1 MQMQPNLPN
10 LKPGDLVAGRF
21 RIVEM
26 VGSGGFSVV
35 YRAHQETIKRFVA
48 LKVLKPRAAAD
59 IRVVERF
66 RREALYASQLTHPNT
81 IKLFDYGQTDDGLF
95 YIAMEFL
102 SGMDL
107 SVLVQRGDP
116 MPLERVW
123 RVLAQAS
130 RSLAEAHRL
139 GLVHRDLKPEN
150 IFLVQR
156 EEGGELIKVLDF
168 GVSKAISTFGSAG
181 PTTMAPLTQEG
192 TVFGTP
198 LYMAPEQAMAEA
210 ISPAVDVYA
219 MGHIAFEMVTG
230 RAAYWDCTNPMDVM
244 LKQVNDPPLALP
256 KPWDKTPFS
265 QLITRC
271 TQKNPKRR
279 IQDASKLLEELMK
292 EEFAQHMDPAD
303 RPQAPRSPV
312 SMMLQSVN
320 GPGQESEPKIEQVY
334 RWEFE
339 SLLEALEEV
348 KQKREMRLVVIRGAP
363 GTGRSNLLRA
373 FLRRA
378 GADATVIHRQ
388 TAQGVPMGAGLEA
401 DLAMAAGV
409 DLLSPGFEELRRLVM
424 SLHEDGQ
431 RAEGMDAEDAL
442 HANPLSQLAQMR
454 DTFLAHIATPFRTRA
469 EQGALVWGLEN
480 LERCDTLTLSFL
492 DRFFMDLQAHPA
504 PVLIVVT
511 VHTDELER
519 RSSLMRYT
527 ERLMGAG
534 KPFARQLNLL
544 APGERKPGDAVPVR
558 TAEFPPEVGG
568 SYHGTTPLEQ
578 LAARGVVH
586 SGPVAPLGGAGESG
600 ATEMMGGPFDQV
612 LGYMAQLGDEVP
624 YALWRTVSERLL
636 DERLRRAS
644 ALILDQAEK
653 FGIVQ
658 RTSDRVMFSRWGY
671 ASSLREAF
679 DKLPD
684 AVGAH
689 DILADL
695 LRDHY
700 PIPTR
705 DQVQTIVQHL
715 EACGRDGE
723 AVLMLLDAGQ
733 RAFRAL
739 DFDAARELYLHAQKL
754 LERLLQAAKP
764 LDDIDPARVWLRL
777 GEVHGALYE
786 YGAAEDALQRAIRD
800 SEAHAHDVR
809 GRAHKLLGDM
819 NMDQGRFTVA
829 LTAFEEAQR
838 HFREAGLASAYVAV
852 TGEMGYCALMQGQT
866 GLAEELLGQALEHA
880 HQLKEPRLVARL
892 HQYMGQ
898 VLTRRAR
905 FLEAIEQLET
915 SMALF
920 EQQNREAELIACLED
935 LGTAAFAA
943 SQYERSR
950 DYHTRAAA
958 RAATSRIIG
967 RRSPH
972 LGLARACAA
981 LGNMTQA
988 EAHLAEALAVC
999 ETVREPFQT
1008 AEVHLHLGDL
1018 YLAMQQEKQA
1028 SRHYDKVIELAK
1040 SIGHTRLWLDA
1051 LVRQS
1056 YVSFDRNDMPN
1067 MYDMLTR
1074 AVEMAQAIGDRD
1086 AELQV
1091 RTHIIYF
1098 QLLEHD
1104 FEVKGDTFS
1113 SILNMGKKMRL
1124 ARTPVLCWLFRAD
1137 VSLVRGFLEQARDE
1151 LKQAYMGAAQL
1162 GDYAMFILIARRDYA
1177 LRKKLGQL
1185 GDAHVGAGQALGA
1198 LVPPEVGKRRL
1209 GD

>member
-1 MQMQPNLPN
+1 MQSNLPN

-59 IRVVERF
+59 HRVVERF

-102 SGMDL
+102 VGMDL

-123 RVLAQAS
+123 RVLVQAS

-156 EEGGELIKVLDF
+156 EEGGETIKVLDF
-168 GVSKAISTFGSAG
+168 GVSKAISTFGNAG

-230 RAAYWDCTNPMDVM
+230 RAAYWDSTNPMDVM

-256 KPWDKTPFS
+256 RPWDKTPFS

-279 IQDASKLLEELMK
+279 IQDAAKLLEELMK
-292 EEFAQHMDPAD
+292 EEFAPYMDPAE
-303 RPQAPRSPV
+303 RPRPPQAPV
-312 SMMLQSVN
+312 SMRLNAVVASGN
-320 GPGQESEPKIEQVY
+320 ETEPQIEQVY
-334 RWEFE
+334 RWEFDT
-339 SLLEALEEV
+339 LLEALEEV
-348 KQKREMRLVVIRGAP
+348 RSRNEMRLVVIRGAP

-378 GADATVIHRQ
+378 GGMPKTAVVHKQ
-388 TAQGVPMGAGLEA
+388 TATGVPLGAGLEA
-401 DLAMAAGV
+401 DLAIAANV
-409 DLLSPGFEELRRLVM
+409 DLLSPGFEELRRLVL

-431 RAEGMDAEDAL
+431 RIEGMGDDDQHSGA
-442 HANPLSQLAQMR
+442 LSQLVQMR

-492 DRFFMDLQAHPA
+492 DRFFVDLQAHPA

-511 VHTDELER
+511 LHPEELER
-519 RSSLMRYT
+519 RTSLARHT
-527 ERLMGAG
+527 ERLLSAG
-534 KPFARQLNLL
+534 KPYARQLSLL
-544 APGERKPGDAVPVR
+544 PPGEHPR
-558 TAEFPPEVGG
+558 TDTSEQDVSG
-568 SYHGTTPLEQ
+568 SYHGSAHLTDQ
-578 LAARGVVH
+578 QVRAALQ
-586 SGPVAPLGGAGESG
+586 SGPVPSIGASEGAPAAS
-600 ATEMMGGPFDQV
+600 EMMGGPFDQV
-612 LGYMAQLGDEVP
+612 LGYMAQLGEEVP
-624 YALWRTVSERLL
+624 YALWRTVSDQLL
-636 DERLRRAS
+636 DERLRRA
-644 ALILDQAEK
+644 APLVLDQAEK
-653 FGIVQ
+653 FGILQ
-658 RTSDRVMFSRWGY
+658 RTSDRVVFSRGGY
-671 ASSLREAF
+671 AAALRDSFEAM
-679 DKLPD
+679 PD
-684 AVGAH
+684 VARAH
-689 DILADL
+689 SQLADI
-695 LRDHY
+695 LRDHF

-705 DQVQTIVQHL
+705 DQVQTIVNHL
-715 EACGRDGE
+715 EASSRDSE
-723 AVLMLLDAGQ
+723 AVIVLLDSGQ
-733 RAFRAL
+733 RAFRSL

-754 LERLLQAAKP
+754 LEKLLAQKKP
-764 LDDIDPARVWLRL
+764 LEDIDPARVWLRL

-800 SEAHAHDVR
+800 AEAHAHDVR

-819 NMDQGRFTVA
+819 NMDQGRYTVA
-829 LTAFEEAQR
+829 LSSYEDSQKS
-838 HFREAGLASAYVAV
+838 FRDAGLSSAFVAV
-852 TGEMGYCALMQGQT
+852 TGEMGYCALMQGQP
-866 GLAEELLGQALEHA
+866 GLAEELLNQALEHA
-880 HQLKEPRLVARL
+880 QTLQDQRLIARL

-905 FLEAIEQLET
+905 FIEAIEQLEL
-915 SMALF
+915 SRALF
-920 EQQNREAELIACLED
+920 EQQSREAELIACLED
-935 LGTAAFAA
+935 LGTASFAA
-943 SQYERSR
+943 SQYDRSR
-950 DYHTRAAA
+950 AFHTQAAA
-958 RAATSRIIG
+958 RSVASRITM
-967 RRSPH
+967 RRPAH

-981 LGNMTQA
+981 LANLDQA
-988 EAHLAEALAVC
+988 TAHLEEALAIC
-999 ETVREPFQT
+999 EMVREPFQT
-1008 AEVHLHLGDL
+1008 AEVYLHLGDL
-1018 YLAMQQEKQA
+1018 YLAKQLEKQA
-1028 SRHYDKVIELAK
+1028 AIHYDKVIEIAK
-1040 SIGHTRLWLDA
+1040 TIGHTRLWLDA

-1056 YVSFDRNDMPN
+1056 YVSFDRNDMPSC
-1067 MYDMLTR
+1067 YELLTR

-1104 FEVKGDTFS
+1104 FEVRGDTFS

-1137 VSLVRGFLEQARDE
+1137 VSFVRGFLEQARDE
-1151 LKQAYMGAAQL
+1151 LRQAYMGAAQL

-1185 GDAHVGAGQALGA
+1185 GDHHIGAGYALGA

-1209 GD
+1209 GA

>member
-1 MQMQPNLPN
+1 MQPNLPN

-107 SVLVQRGDP
+107 SVLVQRGEP

-123 RVLAQAS
+123 RVLVQAS

-168 GVSKAISTFGSAG
+168 GVSKAISTFGGAG

-219 MGHIAFEMVTG
+219 MGHIAFEMITG

-265 QLITRC
+265 QLITKC

-279 IQDASKLLEELMK
+279 IQDATKLLEELMK
-292 EEFAQHMDPAD
+292 EEFAPYMDPSE

-312 SMMLQSVN
+312 SMILQAVQ
-320 GPGQESEPKIEQVY
+320 GPGAEHEPQIEQVY
-334 RWEFE
+334 RWEFDT
-339 SLLEALEEV
+339 LMEALDEV
-348 KQKREMRLVVIRGAP
+348 KRTREMRLVIVRGAP

-378 GADATVIHRQ
+378 QADAAVIHRQ

-401 DLAMAAGV
+401 DLAIAAGV
-409 DLLSPGFEELRRLVM
+409 DLLSPGFEELRRLVL

-431 RAEGMDAEDAL
+431 RAQEADDELSAS
-442 HANPLSQLAQMR
+442 PLSQLAQMR

-480 LERCDTLTLSFL
+480 LERCDSLTLSFL
-492 DRFFMDLQAHPA
+492 DRFFVDLQAHPA
-504 PVLIVVT
+504 PVLIVAT
-511 VHTDELER
+511 VHTEELER
-519 RSSLMRYT
+519 KSSLSRYT
-527 ERLMGAG
+527 ERLMSAG
-534 KPFARQLNLL
+534 RPFARQLYLVP
-544 APGERKPGDAVPVR
+544 PGERKPGDGQAA
-558 TAEFPPEVGG
+558 TGELPEVSG

-578 LAARGVVH
+578 IASRDAVH
-586 SGPVAPLGGAGESG
+586 SGSTSTLGSTETGQS
-600 ATEMMGGPFDQV
+600 EMMGGPFDQV
-612 LGYMAQLGDEVP
+612 LGYMAQLGEEVP

-653 FGIVQ
+653 FGILQ
-658 RTSDRVMFSRWGY
+658 RTSDRVVFSRGGY
-671 ASSLREAF
+671 AASLREAF

-684 AVGAH
+684 APKAH
-689 DILADL
+689 DILADV
-695 LRDHY
+695 LRDY
-700 PIPTR
+700 YSIPTR
-705 DQVQTIVQHL
+705 DQVQIIVQHL

-754 LERLLQAAKP
+754 LERLLAAAKP

-786 YGAAEDALQRAIRD
+786 YGAAEDALRRAIRD
-800 SEAHAHDVR
+800 AEAHAHDVR
-809 GRAHKLLGDM
+809 GRAHRLLGDM

-829 LTAFEEAQR
+829 LTAYEEAQQ
-838 HFREAGLASAYVAV
+838 HFREAGMASAFVAV

-905 FLEAIEQLET
+905 FLEAIEQLEM
-915 SMALF
+915 SMHLF

-950 DYHTRAAA
+950 EYHTRAAA

-981 LGNMTQA
+981 LDNMPQA

-1028 SRHYDKVIELAK
+1028 ARHYDKVIELAK
-1040 SIGHTRLWLDA
+1040 SIGHMRLWLDA

-1056 YVSFDRNDMPN
+1056 YVSFDRGDMSST
-1067 MYDMLTR
+1067 YDTLTR

-1177 LRKKLGQL
+1177 LRKQLGQL
-1185 GDAHVGAGQALGA
+1185 GEAHVGAGHALGA
-1198 LVPPEVGKRRL
+1198 LVPPEVGKRRI
-1209 GD
+1209 GG

>member
-123 RVLAQAS
+123 RVLVQAS

-156 EEGGELIKVLDF
+156 EEGGEVIKVLDF
-168 GVSKAISTFGSAG
+168 GVSKAITTFGSAG

-292 EEFAQHMDPAD
+292 EEYIPFMDPAD
-303 RPQAPRSPV
+303 RPQPARSPV
-312 SMMLQSVN
+312 SMMLNAV
-320 GPGQESEPKIEQVY
+320 GGAPEGEPQIEQVY

-339 SLLEALEEV
+339 ALQEALAEV
-348 KQKREMRLVVIRGAP
+348 KRAKEMRLVIIRGAP
-363 GTGRSNLLRA
+363 GTGRSNLMRA
-373 FLRRA
+373 FLRHA
-378 GADATVIHRQ
+378 AADKGAAVIHRQ

-409 DLLSPGFEELRRLVM
+409 DLLSPGFEELRRLVL

-431 RAEGMDAEDAL
+431 QAEGMDAEDAL
-442 HANPLSQLAQMR
+442 HSNPLSQLAQMR

-511 VHTDELER
+511 VHTEELER

-527 ERLMGAG
+527 ERLLSAG
-534 KPFARQLNLL
+534 KPFARQLYLVP
-544 APGERKPGDAVPVR
+544 PGERKAGDQ
-558 TAEFPPEVGG
+558 TAEHETGESREVGG
-568 SYHGTTPLEQ
+568 SYMGATPLDE
-578 LAARGVVH
+578 LVARSAAH
-586 SGPVAPLGGAGESG
+586 SGPVNAVSASETGQ
-600 ATEMMGGPFDQV
+600 TEMMGGPFDQV
-612 LGYMAQLGDEVP
+612 LGYMAQLGEEVP
-624 YALWRTVSERLL
+624 YALWRTVSEQLL

-653 FGIVQ
+653 FGILQ
-658 RTSDRVMFSRWGY
+658 RTSDRVVFSRGGY
-671 ASSLREAF
+671 ASALRESF
-679 DKLPD
+679 EKLPD
-684 AVGAH
+684 APRAH
-689 DILADL
+689 DVLADV
-695 LRDHY
+695 LRDY
-700 PIPTR
+700 FSIPTR

-715 EACGRDGE
+715 ELSGRDGE

-754 LERLLQAAKP
+754 LERLLAAAKP
-764 LDDIDPARVWLRL
+764 IDDIDPARVWLRL

-800 SEAHAHDVR
+800 AEPHAHDVR

-829 LTAFEEAQR
+829 LGAFEEAQR
-838 HFREAGLASAYVAV
+838 HFREAGMANAYVAV

-915 SMALF
+915 SIGLF

-950 DYHTRAAA
+950 EYHTRAAA

-981 LGNMTQA
+981 LGNMPQA

-1028 SRHYDKVIELAK
+1028 ARHYDKVIELAK

-1067 MYDMLTR
+1067 TYDTLTR

-1162 GDYAMFILIARRDYA
+1162 GDYAMFILIARRDYE
-1177 LRKKLGQL
+1177 LRKQLGQL
-1185 GDAHVGAGQALGA
+1185 GDAHVGAGHALGA
-1198 LVPPEVGKRRL
+1198 LVPPEVGKRRI
-1209 GD
+1209 GG